1 MDHILNRI
9 GNIGIVPVVKINHE
23 EETLPVAQALLD
35 GGIDTMEITFRSEH
49 TIYAIKEISKKFP
62 EMLIGAGTVGSVQ
75 QAIDA
80 VEAGATFIVTPGFNH
95 DVAKWCVDNK
105 VVIIPG
111 IGTPTEIETALS
123 YGITNMKLFPAV
135 IMGGDKFIKDI
146 SGPYPHVRIMPTGG
160 INMNNMHDYLKLKNV
175 IAIGG
180 SFMLPNDLIA
190 NKEWDRLKDLSQASV
205 QAMLQLKVE
214 ALHSSHINTQALELV
229 DAITF
234 ADNREQIELSTPY
247 LERTHYHL
255 SKSNKNIRLNDK
267 TLIIEQDDKTTIHI
281 KERNI

>member
-1 MDHILNRI
+1 MDNILKRI
-9 GNIGIVPVVKINHE
+9 SNIGIVPVVKINHE
-23 EETLPVAQALLD
+23 DETLPLAQALLA

-49 TIYAIKEISKKFP
+49 TLYAIKEISKAFP
-62 EMLIGAGTVGSVQ
+62 EILIGAGTVGTVQ
-75 QAIDA
+75 QAKDA
-80 VEAGATFIVTPGFNH
+80 VDAGATFIVTPGFNH

-105 VVIIPG
+105 VLIIPG

-146 SGPYPHVRIMPTGG
+146 SGPYPQVRIMPTGG
-160 INMNNMHDYLKLKNV
+160 INQSNMNDYLKLNNV

-180 SFMLPNDLIA
+180 SFMLPNDVIA
-190 NKEWDRLKDLSQASV
+190 NKQWDHIEHLSKEAV

-214 ALHSSHINTQALELV
+214 TFHSKQINTQTLELV
-229 DAITF
+229 SSLTFSDAN
-234 ADNREQIELSTPY
+234 DLIELSTPY

-255 SKSNKNIRLNDK
+255 AKTANDIKVANK
-267 TLIIEQDDKTTIHI
+267 TLTIEQDHKTTITI
-281 KERNI
+281 KERQS